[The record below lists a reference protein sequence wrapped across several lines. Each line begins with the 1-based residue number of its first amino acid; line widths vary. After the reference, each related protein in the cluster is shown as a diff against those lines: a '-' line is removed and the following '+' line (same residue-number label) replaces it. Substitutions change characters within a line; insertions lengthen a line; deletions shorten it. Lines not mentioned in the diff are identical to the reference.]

1 MKLITDRNMRTISSI
16 TASSEAAVFAAANLL
31 QYDPALVWKAA
42 AFSGNVTLTADLGAA
57 GQINFIWL
65 NNANFLNVT
74 IQANSANTWDSPAV
88 SKAVVMAEDDVGV
101 IKGFFEFSASPF
113 RYVRVVIPV
122 QTLTDGSSVP
132 FLGNMVLGN
141 TQDLI
146 VSTWQPQVVEEF
158 NDFLADGGSY
168 HEASKG
174 KARHIFSV
182 GILNEFKSV
191 IDSLPIRGWEVAVI
205 DTEFGS
211 VADSYMVYRPKGKQ
225 PVVRSPIDC
234 DLEFVLRELV

>member
-16 TASSEAAVFAAANLL
+16 AASSEAAGFAAANLL
-31 QYDPALVWKAA
+31 QHDPALVWKAA

-65 NNANFLNVT
+65 NNANFLNAT

-88 SKAVVMAEDDVGV
+88 SKAAVMAEDDVGV
-101 IKGFFEFSASPF
+101 IKGVFEFSASPL

-122 QTLTDGSSVP
+122 QALTDGSSVP
-132 FLGNMVLGN
+132 FLGNLILG
-141 TQDLI
+141 QAQEMI
-146 VSTWQPQVVEEF
+146 VSTWRPQVVEEF
-158 NDFLADGGSY
+158 NDFLSDGGSY

-182 GILNEFKSV
+182 GILNEPKSV
-191 IDSLPIRGWEVAVI
+191 IDSLPIKGWEVAII

-211 VADSYMVYRPKGKQ
+211 VADSYLVYRPKGKQ

-234 DLEFVLRELV
+234 DIEFVLRELV